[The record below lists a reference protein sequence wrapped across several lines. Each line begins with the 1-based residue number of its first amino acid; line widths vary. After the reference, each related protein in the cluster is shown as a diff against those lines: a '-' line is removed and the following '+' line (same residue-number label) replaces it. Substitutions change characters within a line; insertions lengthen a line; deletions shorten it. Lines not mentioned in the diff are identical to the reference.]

1 MLTFIPWYPKYSHF
15 FLYLQIN
22 GIQQLFLK
30 LSRAMSSFV
39 VPAKKT
45 LTGNSLQLSTSIV
58 LVPTQTMT
66 ILLSAIASKTC
77 PCITGF
83 VSVPI
88 RWQALG
94 AWRLDLLHSFKIQL
108 GGAEEWPAST
118 CTSPSPSFFVLSPS
132 PTTSPI
138 WLFHFSY
145 HFPSSASS
153 LLSRLC
159 RISGLLLRQCPFF
172 LWDRL
177 SFSLVPTPTPFLPPS
192 VSLIDSLCKG
202 LQVALAG
209 WVSN

>member
-1 MLTFIPWYPKYSHF
+1 MWLMLTFIPWYPKYSHF

-118 CTSPSPSFFVLSPS
+118 CTSPSFLPLQLP
-132 PTTSPI
+132 
-138 WLFHFSY
+138 
-145 HFPSSASS
+145 
-153 LLSRLC
+153 LLSDSFTFPITFPR
-159 RISGLLLRQCPFF
+159 LLLPCCLAFVAFQVFFSANAHFF